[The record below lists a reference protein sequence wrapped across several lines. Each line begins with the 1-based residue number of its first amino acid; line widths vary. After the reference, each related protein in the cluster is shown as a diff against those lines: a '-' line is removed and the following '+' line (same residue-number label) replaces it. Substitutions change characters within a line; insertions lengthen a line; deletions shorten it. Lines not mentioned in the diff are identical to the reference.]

1 MFYPITLTPDE
12 NGTVIAKVPDV
23 PGVMTIGADEREAK
37 EMALDAL
44 LTMIAY
50 LIIER
55 KPVSLPSKAPGLD
68 PYIELPPLVVAK
80 VAIHNAMID
89 QEVTQVALA
98 ERLKTDPKAI
108 RRLLD
113 IDHKSKWEQLEAA
126 LRELGFVIHA
136 RVERA
141 EWLPTFHAA

>member
-1 MFYPITLTPDE
+1 
-12 NGTVIAKVPDV
+12 
-23 PGVMTIGADEREAK
+23 MTIGADEREAK